1 MLTLE
6 RIVADSHDDYSTWAS
21 VSVGFAD
28 DRSFVV
34 EFHFKDYDAAA
45 SEDGDFS
52 SDYILQAS
60 VDYEAA
66 AALSSRLGVR
76 LTKLPDAVCDLFSDG
91 KLDSGTAGHV
101 RSIYGDILG
110 FIEGKGFRYKEKKI
124 PVGNVRKK

>member
-6 RIVADSHDDYSTWAS
+6 RLVADSHDDYSTWAS

-60 VDYEAA
+60 VDYTPVQPVMSAA
-66 AALSSRLGVR
+66 STAISSDSSKERDSATRKRRSLPEMSGKSEQLKKKSLSLQS
-76 LTKLPDAVCDLFSDG
+76 SN
-91 KLDSGTAGHV
+91 
-101 RSIYGDILG
+101 RSM
-110 FIEGKGFRYKEKKI
+110 
-124 PVGNVRKK
+124 RK